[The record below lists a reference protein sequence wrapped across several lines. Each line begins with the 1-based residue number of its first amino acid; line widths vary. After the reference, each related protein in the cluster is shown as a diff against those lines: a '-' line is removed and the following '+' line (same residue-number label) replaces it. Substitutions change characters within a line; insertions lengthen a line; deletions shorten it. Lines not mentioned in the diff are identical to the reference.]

1 MKITK
6 RVDGHIIEL
15 IIDPIEEYVN
25 GNNSYWR
32 CQVSKMVDG
41 KKIPM
46 YEECFSSLVM
56 RDIEN
61 NQYQID
67 EDEEFGDDIDID
79 IDINL
84 EDGELEE
91 LLSID

>member
-32 CQVSKMVDG
+32 CQVSKMVNG

-46 YEECFSSLVM
+46 YQECFSSLVM

-61 NQYQID
+61 NCYQVE
-67 EDEEFGDDIDID
+67 EDEFDSCEDID
-79 IDINL
+79 L
-84 EDGELEE
+84 EDDKLED